1 MEEKSEGVTDS
12 PKKGPTLST
21 LSTSTS
27 SSFEPLDPHDPSLS
41 RLATKMF
48 QKTHSYVSHELNT
61 SLEDYKLLENM
72 QKLTISKYSDMNQIA
87 ENLVTSS
94 SELKQKFEELMPY
107 LAEIDEIEKTVND
120 LEAAAFK
127 LDAYS
132 LRLESK
138 FNELMKKK

>member
-12 PKKGPTLST
+12 PKRGPT

-94 SELKQKFEELMPY
+94 TELKQKFDELVRR
-107 LAEIDEIEKTVND
+107 LVNSNAERT
-120 LEAAAFK
+120 
-127 LDAYS
+127 YS
-132 LRLESK
+132 
-138 FNELMKKK
+138 